1 MNVDYVSKK
10 FVKETGRKFSD
21 YLTDVRI
28 RKAKEYMMS
37 GDKIQDIAEKVG
49 CGKNPQYFSQLFKKR
64 VGMTPTAY
72 IAKYCGA
79 GQAR

>member
-1 MNVDYVSKK
+1 
-10 FVKETGRKFSD
+10 
-21 YLTDVRI
+21 
-28 RKAKEYMMS
+28 MMS

-72 IAKYCGA
+72 MAKYCGA